1 MAQLQNI
8 SFQQVDLT
16 EGFWHDRQ
24 NLNRDVTVGAVERRF
39 RDTGRFEAFKFN
51 WTPDS
56 NLPRPHFFWD
66 SDLAKW
72 IESVAYLLQK
82 GPQPALYASARAV
95 IDDIAAHQQADGY
108 FNIFHTVVE
117 PENRFRYRD
126 RHELYCLGHLIEA
139 AVAWVNATGER
150 DFLET
155 LDRYIDL
162 VIRVFQKEKSAAFTT
177 PGHEEIELAL
187 LKLYRLQPEKKYL
200 DLALFFLN
208 ERGPQDQL
216 LGDWARDKYN
226 QSHLRVREQH
236 TAEGHCVRACY
247 LYCAMADA
255 AALTEDEA
263 LLAACRDL
271 FDDIVEK
278 KMYLTGGIGSTH
290 HGEAFTVPYDLPND
304 TAYAE
309 TCAAIALAMFARRM
323 QIIDPDSKYADVVER
338 TLYNGILS
346 GVSLDGISFFYENPL
361 EICLADHEKNRSVN
375 GGDRLPIT
383 QRLEVF
389 DCSCCPPNVTRL
401 LASLGDYVFTAGAED
416 LYVQQYIP
424 CRASFDSMDVEIKTV
439 YPIDGQVTVT
449 VRGGKGKRLH
459 LRVPGWCKEWTC
471 SAPCETAHGYAVIDV
486 TDDEFAVQMDFDMTP
501 QWITANPRVKADA
514 GKLALMRG
522 PVVYCAEG
530 VDHPFSLFSVAVDS
544 SAPTEIKE
552 AYGGLPTLQC
562 GGWLP
567 QDNGAL
573 YSPASETEEKKTPV
587 TLRFI
592 PYFTFANRG
601 SSDLLVWLR
610 RL

>member
-1 MAQLQNI
+1 MAQLHNI
-8 SFQQVDLT
+8 SFRQIDLT
-16 EGFWHDRQ
+16 EGFWQNRQ
-24 NLNRDVTVGAVERRF
+24 TLNRDVTIGAVERRF
-39 RDTGRFEAFKFN
+39 RDTGRFEAFHFN

-56 NLPRPHFFWD
+56 DLPRPHFFWD
-66 SDLAKW
+66 SDIAKW
-72 IESVAYLLQK
+72 IESVAYVLQK

-117 PENRFRYRD
+117 PENKFRYRD

-139 AVAWVNATGER
+139 AVAWVEATGER

-216 LGDWARDKYN
+216 LGDWAKDKYN
-226 QSHLRVREQH
+226 QSHLPVRQQQ

-255 AALTEDEA
+255 AALTGDEG
-263 LLAACRDL
+263 LLHACRDL

-278 KMYLTGGIGSTH
+278 KMYLTGGIGSSH
-290 HGEAFTVPYDLPND
+290 HGEAFTVPFDLPND

-309 TCAAIALAMFARRM
+309 TCAAIALAMFAQRM
-323 QIIDPDSKYADVVER
+323 QIIDPDAKYADVVER

-346 GVSLDGISFFYENPL
+346 GVSLDGKSFFYENPL

-383 QRLEVF
+383 QRMEVF

-401 LASLGDYVFTAGAED
+401 LASLGDYIFTAGAED

-424 CRASFDSMDVEIKTV
+424 CRASFDGMDVALKTA
-439 YPIDGQVTVT
+439 YPADGAVQLSF
-449 VRGGKGKRLH
+449 RGAKGRRLR
-459 LRVPGWCKEWTC
+459 LRVPGWCRQWTC
-471 SAPCETAHGYAVIDV
+471 SAPCKTERGYAVVNV
-486 TDDEFAVQMDFDMTP
+486 TDDDFTVTIDFDMTP
-501 QWITANPRVKADA
+501 QWVAANPRVKADA
-514 GKLALMRG
+514 GKVALMRG

-530 VDHPFSLFSVAVDS
+530 VDHPFSLFAVAVHPSDPVAADS
-544 SAPTEIKE
+544 F
-552 AYGGLPTLQC
+552 GGLPTLQ
-562 GGWLP
+562 GRGYLAP
-567 QDNGAL
+567 DDGRL
-573 YSPASETEEKKTPV
+573 YRPAAETEKQETPV
-587 TLRFI
+587 ELRFV

-601 SSDLLVWLR
+601 ESDLR
-610 RL
+610 GAR

>member
-1 MAQLQNI
+1 MTQLHNI
-8 SFQQVDLT
+8 SFRQVDLT
-16 EGFWHDRQ
+16 GGFWLDRQ
-24 NLNRDVTVGAVERRF
+24 TLNCDVTVGAVERRF
-39 RDTGRFEAFKFN
+39 RDTGRFAAFDCN

-56 NLPRPHFFWD
+56 ELPRPHIFWD
-66 SDLAKW
+66 SDIAKW

-82 GPQPALYASARAV
+82 GPQPALYQSARAV
-95 IDDIAAHQQADGY
+95 IDAIAAHQQADGY

-139 AVAWVNATGER
+139 AVAWYNATGER

-162 VIRVFQKEKSAAFTT
+162 VIRVFQTEKSAAFTT

-187 LKLYRLQPEKKYL
+187 LKLYRLQPDKKYL

-208 ERGPQDQL
+208 ARGPQDQL
-216 LGDWARDKYN
+216 LGDWAKEKYN
-226 QSHLRVREQH
+226 QSHLPVRQQH

-255 AALTEDEA
+255 AALTGDAA
-263 LLAACRDL
+263 LLDACRAL
-271 FDDIVEK
+271 FDDIVNK

-309 TCAAIALAMFARRM
+309 TCAAIALAMFAQRM
-323 QIIDPDSKYADVVER
+323 QIVDPDAKYADVVER

-361 EICLADHEKNRSVN
+361 EICLTDHEKNRSVN

-401 LASLGDYVFTAGAED
+401 LASLGDYIFTFGEKD

-424 CRASFDSMDVEIKTV
+424 CRASFDGMDVEIKTV

-449 VRGGKGKRLH
+449 VRGGKGKCLRL
-459 LRVPGWCKEWTC
+459 RIPGWCKAWTC
-471 SAPCETAHGYAVIDV
+471 SAPAETACGYAVVDV
-486 TDDEFAVQMDFDMTP
+486 TDDAFTVRMDFDMTP
-501 QWITANPRVKADA
+501 QWVAANPRVKADA

-530 VDHPFSLFSVAVDS
+530 IDHPFSIFCVAVDPD
-544 SAPTEIKE
+544 APVEVKE
-552 AYGGLPTLQC
+552 NYGGLPTLQC

-567 QDNGAL
+567 QDDGAL
-573 YSPASETEEKKTPV
+573 YSPASEAEEKKTPV

>member
-1 MAQLQNI
+1 MAQLRNV
-8 SFQQVDLT
+8 SFRQVDLSA
-16 EGFWHDRQ
+16 GFWQDRQ
-24 NLNRDVTVGAVERRF
+24 ILNRDVTVGAVERRF
-39 RDTGRFEAFKFN
+39 RDTGRFAAFRCD

-56 NLPRPHFFWD
+56 ELPRPHIFWD
-66 SDLAKW
+66 SDIAKW

-95 IDDIAAHQQADGY
+95 IDEIAAHQQADGY

-139 AVAWVNATGER
+139 AVAWYNATGER
-150 DFLET
+150 DFLDT

-187 LKLYRLQPEKKYL
+187 LKLYRLKPEKKYL

-208 ERGPQDQL
+208 ERGPRDQL

-226 QSHLRVREQH
+226 QSHLPVRKQH

-255 AALTEDEA
+255 AALTGDEA
-263 LLAACRDL
+263 LLTACRYL

-309 TCAAIALAMFARRM
+309 TCAAIALAMFAQRM
-323 QIIDPDSKYADVVER
+323 QIVDPDAKYADVVER

-401 LASLGDYVFTAGAED
+401 LASLGDYIFTAGEKD

-424 CRASFDSMDVEIKTV
+424 CRASFDGMDVEIQTV
-439 YPIDGQVTVT
+439 YPADGAVTVA
-449 VRGGKGKRLH
+449 VRGGNGKRLR
-459 LRVPGWCKEWTC
+459 LRTPSWCKTWTC
-471 SAPCETAHGYAVIDV
+471 DSPCETERGYAVVPV
-486 TDDEFAVQMDFDMTP
+486 TDDAFTVTINFDMTP
-501 QWITANPRVKADA
+501 QWVAANPRVKADA

-530 VDHPFSLFSVAVDS
+530 VDHPFSLFSAAVDPD
-544 SAPTEIKE
+544 APVEVKE
-552 AYGGLPTLQC
+552 NYGGIPTLQC
-562 GGWLP
+562 GGYRSN
-567 QDNGAL
+567 DADRGL
-573 YSPASETEEKKTPV
+573 YFAAGSEREQTPV
-587 TLRFI
+587 RLRFI

-610 RL
+610 RA

>member
-1 MAQLQNI
+1 MAQLKNI
-8 SFQQVDLT
+8 PFQQVDFT
-16 EGFWHDRQ
+16 GGFWQDRQ
-24 NLNRDVTVGAVERRF
+24 TLNRDVTVGAVERRF
-39 RDTGRFEAFKFN
+39 RDTGRFAAFDCN
-51 WTPDS
+51 WTPES
-56 NLPRPHFFWD
+56 ELPRPHIFWD

-72 IESVAYLLQK
+72 IESVAFLLQK
-82 GPQPALYASARAV
+82 GPQPALYASARAI
-95 IDDIAAHQQADGY
+95 IDAIAAHQQSDGY

-139 AVAWVNATGER
+139 AVAWYNATGEH
-150 DFLET
+150 DFFDT

-187 LKLYRLQPEKKYL
+187 LKLYRLKPDKKYL

-216 LGDWARDKYN
+216 LGDWAKDKYN
-226 QSHLRVREQH
+226 QSHLPVRQQH

-255 AALTEDEA
+255 AALTGDTA
-263 LLAACRDL
+263 LLTACRNL
-271 FDDIVEK
+271 FDDITEK
-278 KMYLTGGIGSTH
+278 KMYLTGGIGSSH

-309 TCAAIALAMFARRM
+309 TCAAIALAMFAQRM
-323 QIIDPDSKYADVVER
+323 QIIDPDGKYADVVER

-401 LASLGDYVFTAGAED
+401 LASLGDYVFTAGERD
-416 LYVQQYIP
+416 LYIQQYIP
-424 CRASFDSMDVEIKTV
+424 CRASFDGMDVTVKTA
-439 YPIDGQVTVT
+439 YPADGTVT
-449 VRGGKGKRLH
+449 VAVHGGNGKRLH
-459 LRVPGWCKEWTC
+459 LRVPGWCKAWTC
-471 SAPCETAHGYAVIDV
+471 SAPCKTERGYACVDV
-486 TDDEFAVQMDFDMTP
+486 TQDDFTVTITFDMTP
-501 QWITANPRVKADA
+501 QWVAANPLVKADA
-514 GKLALMRG
+514 GKLALTRG

-530 VDHPFSLFSVAVDS
+530 VDHPFSLFAAAVDPQ
-544 SAPTEIKE
+544 APVEVKE
-552 AYGGLPTLQC
+552 SYGGLPTLQ
-562 GGWLP
+562 GKGRLSAAG
-567 QDNGAL
+567 DGL
-573 YSPASETEEKKTPV
+573 YYPASESEKQTPV

-610 RL
+610 RA